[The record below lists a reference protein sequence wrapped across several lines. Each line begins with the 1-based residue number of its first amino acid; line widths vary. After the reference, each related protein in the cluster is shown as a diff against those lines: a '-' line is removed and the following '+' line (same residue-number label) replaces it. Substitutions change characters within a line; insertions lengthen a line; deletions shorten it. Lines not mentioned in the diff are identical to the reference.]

1 MSLSAADAT
10 GFSTARVGAM
20 VLRYLYLLRSSWP
33 RLAELVY
40 WPAVQMMTWGFLQTY
55 IRAQASSTGLSGAL
69 AVAGG
74 TLIGALLL
82 WDTLFRSQLGFS
94 ISFLE
99 EMWSRN
105 LANLLMSPLRPL
117 EFVAALMTMSLIRM
131 AIGLIPATLLAL
143 WFFGFNF
150 WALGLV
156 LVAFFANLVLT
167 SWAIGL
173 PIAGLVLRNGM
184 GAEGLAWSVL
194 FFLMPFACVYY
205 PVATLPAWL
214 QAIAWRLPPTYVFEG
229 LRAAIVAHAFRGDLM
244 VEALAINLALIAA
257 GGAAFLALLESA
269 RKAGSL
275 LQMGE

>member
-1 MSLSAADAT
+1 
-10 GFSTARVGAM
+10 M
-20 VLRYLYLLRSSWP
+20 VARYLYLLRSSWP

-55 IRAQASSTGLSGAL
+55 IRGQAGATGLSGAM

-105 LANLLMSPLRPL
+105 IANLLMSPLRPL
-117 EFVAALMTMSLIRM
+117 EFVAALMTMSVIRM
-131 AIGLIPATLLAL
+131 AIGLVPATLLAL
-143 WFFGFNF
+143 WFFDFNF
-150 WALGLV
+150 WGLGLV
-156 LVAFFANLVLT
+156 LVAFFANLMLT
-167 SWAIGL
+167 SWALGL
-173 PIAGLVLRNGM
+173 VIAGLVVRNGV
-184 GAEGLAWSVL
+184 GAEGLACSVL
-194 FFLMPFACVYY
+194 FFLMPFSCVYY
-205 PVATLPAWL
+205 PVATLPSWL
-214 QAIAWRLPPTYVFEG
+214 QTVAWCLPPTYVFEG
-229 LRAAIVAHAFRGDLM
+229 LRAALVGHAFRADLM
-244 VEALAINLALIAA
+244 LDALAINAALLAA
-257 GGAAFLALLESA
+257 GAAAFLALLESA

>member
-1 MSLSAADAT
+1 MSGERARAA
-10 GFSTARVGAM
+10 GFSAARVGAM
-20 VLRYLYLLRSSWP
+20 VARYLYLLRSSWP

-55 IRAQASSTGLSGAL
+55 IRGQAGATGLSGAM

-105 LANLLMSPLRPL
+105 IANLLMSPLRPL
-117 EFVAALMTMSLIRM
+117 EFVAALMTMSVIRM
-131 AIGLIPATLLAL
+131 AIGLVPATLLAL
-143 WFFGFNF
+143 WFFDFNF
-150 WALGLV
+150 WGLGLV
-156 LVAFFANLVLT
+156 LVAFFANLMLT
-167 SWAIGL
+167 SWALGL
-173 PIAGLVLRNGM
+173 AIAGLVVRNGV

-194 FFLMPFACVYY
+194 FFLMPFSCVYY
-205 PVATLPAWL
+205 PVATLPSWL
-214 QAIAWRLPPTYVFEG
+214 QTVAWCLPPTYVFEG
-229 LRAAIVAHAFRGDLM
+229 LRAALVGHAFRADLM
-244 VEALAINLALIAA
+244 LDALAINVALLAA
-257 GGAAFLALLESA
+257 GGAAFIALLESA
-269 RKAGSL
+269 RKVGSL

>member
-1 MSLSAADAT
+1 MSGERARSAD
-10 GFSTARVGAM
+10 FSTARVGAM
-20 VLRYLYLLRSSWP
+20 VTRYLYLLRSSWP
-33 RLAELVY
+33 RWAELVY

-55 IRAQASSTGLSGAL
+55 IRGQAGATGLGGAM

-105 LANLLMSPLRPL
+105 IANLLMSPLRPL
-117 EFVAALMTMSLIRM
+117 EFVAALMTMSFIRM
-131 AIGLIPATLLAL
+131 TIGLIPATLLAL

-150 WALGLV
+150 WSLGLV
-156 LVAFFANLVLT
+156 LVAFFANLMLT
-167 SWAIGL
+167 SWALGL
-173 PIAGLVLRNGM
+173 VIAGLVVRNGV

-205 PVATLPAWL
+205 PVATLPGWL
-214 QAIAWRLPPTYVFEG
+214 QTVAWCLPPTYVFEG
-229 LRAAIVAHAFRGDLM
+229 LRAAIVGHAFRADLM
-244 VEALAINLALIAA
+244 LDALAINAALLAA

-269 RKAGSL
+269 RRAGSL

>member
-1 MSLSAADAT
+1 VSGERARPA
-10 GFSTARVGAM
+10 GFSAARVGAM
-20 VLRYLYLLRSSWP
+20 VARYLYLLRSSWP

-55 IRAQASSTGLSGAL
+55 IRGQAGATGLGGAM

-105 LANLLMSPLRPL
+105 IANLLMSPLRPL
-117 EFVAALMTMSLIRM
+117 EFVAALMTMSFIRM
-131 AIGLIPATLLAL
+131 AIGLVPATLLAL

-150 WALGLV
+150 WGLGLV
-156 LVAFFANLVLT
+156 LVAFFANLMLT
-167 SWAIGL
+167 SWALGL
-173 PIAGLVLRNGM
+173 AIAGLIVRNGV

-205 PVATLPAWL
+205 PVTTLPAWL
-214 QAIAWRLPPTYVFEG
+214 QTVAWCLPPTYVFEG
-229 LRAAIVAHAFRGDLM
+229 LRAALVGHAFRADLM
-244 VEALAINLALIAA
+244 LDALAINLALLAA
-257 GGAAFLALLESA
+257 GGAAFVALLESA